1 MNSKTIDKLK
11 LENFKCY
18 KHQEFEFSQLTVFC
32 GANSAGKSSAIQA
45 LLMLLQSRFEAQVH
59 FNGNLVSP
67 GQYRQDI
74 LAHDAESEDKLSI
87 ALTSNM
93 GVTRWIYDESIDAL
107 LSTDSMLPSF
117 EVLLSSF
124 QYVQAERL
132 GPEDNYKNKEAFFH
146 KNWLGKKGEYTSEIM
161 TEIEER
167 EGDDIRLAK
176 GDYRLHSSTRSVR
189 IYDQIRAWMQEIS
202 QNLRVST
209 QTLQE
214 ANISF
219 NTYSYNG
226 GAEVKAKNVGFGMS
240 YSLGVVAAL
249 LITPPGGLVII
260 ENPEAHLH
268 PRAQSYLGRL
278 IALSALSGVQVIVE
292 THSDHLLNGI
302 RVIARLK
309 EEYKEGD
316 FCINFVDRDEQGEV
330 QVERLPIGTKAELP
344 KWPNGF
350 FDQSAEDMR
359 ILISGK
365 E

>member
-1 MNSKTIDKLK
+1 MNNKTIEKLN

-18 KHQEFEFSQLTVFC
+18 KHQEFQFSQLTVFC
-32 GANSAGKSSAIQA
+32 GANSAGKSTAIQA
-45 LLMLLQSRFEAQVH
+45 LLMLLQSNFGTEVY
-59 FNGNLVSP
+59 FNGNLVSL

-74 LAHDAESEDKLSI
+74 LSHDIQGQLSVK
-87 ALTSNM
+87 LTSRFGEMSWDYN
-93 GVTRWIYDESIDAL
+93 DSIDAL
-107 LSTDSMLPSF
+107 LFRGRTLPTF
-117 EVLLSSF
+117 ETLLSSF

-146 KNWLGKKGEYTSEIM
+146 RNWLGKKGEYTSEVM
-161 TEIEER
+161 TGIEEL
-167 EGDDIRLAK
+167 EGDDARLTK
-176 GDYRLHSSTRSVR
+176 GDPRLHSSTKSVR
-189 IYDQIRAWMQEIS
+189 LYDQIRAWMQEIS

-219 NTYSYNG
+219 NTYSYKG
-226 GAEVKAKNVGFGMS
+226 GTEVKAKNVGFGMS
-240 YSLGVVAAL
+240 YSLGVVVAL

-278 IALSALSGVQVIVE
+278 IALSALAGVQVVVE

-302 RVIARLK
+302 RVIARLTK
-309 EEYKEGD
+309 VYKDGD
-316 FCINFVDRDEQGEV
+316 FSINFVDRNEEDEV
-330 QVERLPIGTKAELP
+330 RVERLPIGTNAELP
-344 KWPNGF
+344 QWPDGF